1 MKKTSLLFVVML
13 IAVSSVYAQSD
24 WRLGVNAGI
33 PVGEVDDI
41 SNFQFGADITYLYDV
56 ANVVG
61 LGAMV
66 GYSKFLADNDLGV
79 EDAQFLPIA
88 ASGRIGFLRG
98 FYIGADLGYAIGL
111 SDGNDGGVYYRP
123 KVGFN
128 LFGLGLIASYS
139 GVNADGVSFNSI
151 NLGLEIGF

>member
-1 MKKTSLLFVVML
+1 MKKTRLFFVVML
-13 IAVSSVYAQSD
+13 MAMTSVFAQSD

-33 PVGEVDDI
+33 PVGEVDDF
-41 SNFQFGADITYLYDV
+41 SNFQFGADVTYLYDV
-56 ANVVG
+56 ANILG

-66 GYSKFLADNDLGV
+66 GYSKFFDDNDQDLG
-79 EDAQFLPIA
+79 DAQFLPIA

-98 FYIGADLGYAIGL
+98 FYLGADLGYAIGL

-139 GVNADGVSFNSI
+139 GVNSDGVSYNSI